1 MEQSPIE
8 KLLDENN
15 SEPITLYS
23 EGNMEVTFEQIAV
36 IPLDSGD
43 YAILKPMGEFEGI
56 GEEEALVFEIAR
68 QDGEWILQVVLED
81 DIIDAVFAE
90 YYAMLAEESGEE

>member
-1 MEQSPIE
+1 M
-8 KLLDENN
+8 
-15 SEPITLYS
+15 
-23 EGNMEVTFEQIAV
+23 
-36 IPLDSGD
+36 
-43 YAILKPMGEFEGI
+43 KPMGEFEGI